1 MTNSI
6 VRSVMLLAFSLALVL
21 QAGAQKPEIKNG
33 PRETKSVQPGEPS
46 PLLYDAG
53 AIAANKVRFLLTTS
67 ENKGGWSLVELTENP
82 GTKTTWHRHNRTD
95 QAYYVLEGKL
105 TFKVEDRT
113 YEFGPG
119 GYVFIPRGTPH
130 GHANLSDAPVRVL
143 LTNSPGGFELYFIA
157 RAELL
162 KTMKPIDLEFKKKM
176 SEYRKKYDAE
186 ELGSW

>member
-1 MTNSI
+1 MTSLI
-6 VRSVMLLAFSLALVL
+6 VRSVLLAFSIALVI
-21 QAGAQKPEIKNG
+21 QAQAQKPQIKDES
-33 PRETKSVQPGEPS
+33 RETKSVQSGEPS
-46 PLLYDAG
+46 PLFYDAG
-53 AIAANKVRFLLTTS
+53 AIAPNKVRLLLTTT
-67 ENKGGWSLVELTENP
+67 ENKGSWSLVELTENP

-119 GYVFIPRGTPH
+119 GYIFIPRGTPH

-143 LTNSPGGFELYFIA
+143 FTNSPGGFELYFIA

-162 KTMKPIDLEFKKKM
+162 KTMKPTDPGFKTKM
-176 SEYRKKYDAE
+176 SEYRKIYDAE
-186 ELGSW
+186 ELGRW